1 VNPRAG
7 IVVFP
12 GSNCDRD
19 LYHALERAGFR
30 PRYLWH
36 GDTKLPPLEAV
47 FLPGGF
53 SYGDYLRPG
62 AIARFSRIM
71 PAIEDFWREGG
82 FVMGICNG
90 FQILVEAGWLP
101 GALLR
106 NQPGRFICTVT
117 TIVPQLMPS
126 HPLRAYLGE
135 RPYRLPIAHG
145 DGRYVVAKG
154 EIPPHRFRYLPIAP
168 NGSQYHIA
176 GLVNAEGTV
185 LGLMPHPERAC
196 DPYQGQSDGLD
207 FLRAIARYV
216 AFRV

>member
-1 VNPRAG
+1 MSPRAG

-19 LYHALERAGFR
+19 LYYALERAGFC
-30 PRYLWH
+30 PKYLWH
-36 GDTKLPPLEAV
+36 AETRLPPLEAI

-62 AIARFSRIM
+62 AIARFSAIM
-71 PAIEDFWREGG
+71 PAIERFWREGG

-90 FQILVEAGWLP
+90 FQILLEAGWLP

-106 NQPGRFICTVT
+106 NSSGRFICTVT
-117 TIVPQLMPS
+117 SVVPQFSQP
-126 HPLRAYLGE
+126 HPLSTYLGE

-145 DGRYVVAKG
+145 DGRYVVGGAK
-154 EIPPHRFRYLPIAP
+154 PPPWRLRYVPQAP

-176 GLVNAEGTV
+176 GIVNAQGTV

-216 AFRV
+216 ADRS